1 MERRISPRNQAS
13 SHVFSICSEGT
24 NKTTPASGGRLVFAF
39 GCLRGPE
46 LQASLPAKMWAITQR
61 CDQVLRHQ
69 NRSGA
74 LERCGPLPP
83 RASSI
88 DLKDSEHLVQP
99 DHDTSSDVGARPCLL
114 RSAEH
119 LCSTPGYGGR
129 VKRPMSCRVIKG
141 YSPDGRGS
149 GPPGQTFSVATA
161 PSVASAECAIDRGSG
176 AERPSRRATTT

>member
-13 SHVFSICSEGT
+13 SPVFSICSEGT
-24 NKTTPASGGRLVFAF
+24 NKTAPVSGGRVVFAF

-46 LQASLPAKMWAITQR
+46 LQASLPDKMWAITKR

-119 LCSTPGYGGR
+119 LCSTPAQGGR
-129 VKRPMSCRVIKG
+129 VKRPNVVTRATHFPVAT
-141 YSPDGRGS
+141 GS
-149 GPPGQTFSVATA
+149 G
-161 PSVASAECAIDRGSG
+161 VASAECATNRGSG
-176 AERPSRRATTT
+176 AERPSRRATTTPPRQR